1 MQYTQHT
8 QYTKP
13 GLNATR
19 PHPKKFLRG
28 TFRLA
33 ILPLL
38 ALVMGCGSDII
49 PHGNSLD
56 ASLLDRLEVGSTRR
70 VEVEALFGKPSVNGA
85 FDSGTIYYVAQ
96 VMKQAPAGRKSTIS
110 RDVIAFHFDADDVL
124 TGYDRL
130 TAEDGKNVAHLEEAT
145 PTPGQKFGVF
155 DQIFRNIRNVNAQ
168 GGQQ

>member
-1 MQYTQHT
+1 MQHN
-8 QYTKP
+8 K
-13 GLNATR
+13 
-19 PHPKKFLRG
+19 PHPNTARPKKLSRG
-28 TFRLA
+28 KSALA
-33 ILPLL
+33 ILPLVL
-38 ALVMGCGSDII
+38 ALAGCGSDII

-56 ASLLDRLEVGSTRR
+56 ATLLDRLEVGSTRR

-96 VMKQAPAGRKSTIS
+96 VMKQAPAGRKSTVS
-110 RDVIAFHFDADDVL
+110 RDVIAFHFDANDVL

-130 TAEDGKNVAHLEEAT
+130 TAEDGKNVAHLEETT

-155 DQIFRNIRNVNAQ
+155 DQIFRNIRSINAQ